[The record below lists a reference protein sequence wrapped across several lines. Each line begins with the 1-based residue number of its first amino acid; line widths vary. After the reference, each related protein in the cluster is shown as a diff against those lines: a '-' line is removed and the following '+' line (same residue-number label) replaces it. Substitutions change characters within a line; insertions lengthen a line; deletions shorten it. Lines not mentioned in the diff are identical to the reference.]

1 MTNRMVK
8 IRIQEH
14 CSSIRCKRSNTKLTS
29 HFIEKQHTAQ
39 DICWTVIEQLI
50 EGETQIEK
58 KLLEYEQRWIYRL
71 STYPEGLN
79 EEVPWTN
86 MQL

>member
-29 HFIEKQHTAQ
+29 HFIERQHTTQ
-39 DICWTVIEQLI
+39 DIRWTVIEQLSD
-50 EGETQIEK
+50 EGTQIEK

-71 STYPEGLN
+71 STYPDGLI
-79 EEVPWTN
+79 EEVPWIN
-86 MQL
+86 IQL